1 MFLNIKMAQNL
12 KVFQYFCR
20 DSANMDNFSVT
31 ILGCGSAK
39 PTLRHNPSA
48 QLVCVNSKSFLI
60 DCGEGTQTQLMRA
73 HCKFNRLRHIFIS
86 HLHGD
91 HCYGL
96 PGLLSTMGLTGLD
109 GETIVHLP
117 KVGVALLKPL
127 VDYSA
132 HDLNVR
138 FEPLPESGGI
148 VYDDRSLTVT
158 SVPLVHRLPCYGFIF
173 KEKPKPRHIN
183 PEAMMRWQIPT
194 CYRNNIKAGAD
205 YTTPDGIVVPNA
217 ELTTDADPQRAYAYI
232 SDTLP
237 LKGVVEAV
245 RGVDL
250 LYHEATFTSDL
261 RRRARQTCH
270 TTAADAARIAHDAAV
285 KRLVIGHFSSR
296 YLNEAPLLDEAKA
309 VFANTLLACEG
320 LTITI

>member
-1 MFLNIKMAQNL
+1 MF
-12 KVFQYFCR
+12 FCTFA
-20 DSANMDNFSVT
+20 DMDNFSVT

-48 QLVCVNSKSFLI
+48 QLVCVGNRSFLI

-73 HCKFNRLRHIFIS
+73 RCKFNHLRHIFIS

-109 GETIVHLP
+109 GETVVHLP
-117 KVGVALLKPL
+117 EEGVALLKPL
-127 VDYSA
+127 IDYSA

-138 FEPLPESGGI
+138 FEPYAYGSNVIYE
-148 VYDDRSLTVT
+148 DRSLTVT
-158 SVPLVHRLPCYGFIF
+158 TVPLVHRLPCVGFIF
-173 KEKPKPRHIN
+173 REKPKLRHIN
-183 PEAMMRWQIPT
+183 PYAIQRWQVPP
-194 CYRNNIKAGAD
+194 CYRNSIKAGDD

-232 SDTLP
+232 SDTKP
-237 LKGVVEAV
+237 LNSVAEAV
-245 RGVDL
+245 RGADL
-250 LYHEATFTSDL
+250 LYHEATFLSDL
-261 RRRARQTCH
+261 KQRARQTCH
-270 TTAADAARIAHDAAV
+270 TTASDAARIARDAEV

-296 YLNEAPLLDEAKA
+296 YTDESPLLYEAKA
-309 VFANTLLACEG
+309 VFPDTLLAHEG
-320 LTITI
+320 LTLNV